1 MAMIVPQFMI
11 GAFIVFFWWGPL
23 RELSRQPWVIARYL
37 GAAALLVAG
46 SATGFALS
54 AGRAPT
60 GELPFPAEELR
71 TAYEAPQ
78 FALTNQLRETVSLGG
93 FQGNVVILTAVYASC
108 PHTCPAILSQTK
120 AAIAELSPVER
131 ADLRVIAVTMD
142 PESDSPDVLRELA
155 KNHGMH
161 SPLYHLVTG
170 HPVDVERLLD
180 RMEIARQ
187 RDAETGVI
195 SHANLF
201 LLIDRDGRI
210 AYRLG
215 LGERQQRWLVSA
227 LRVLLRELAKNHG
240 MHSPLYHLVTGHPVD
255 VERLLDRMEIARQR
269 DAETGVISHANLFLL
284 IDRDGRIA
292 YRLGLGERQQR
303 WLVSALRVLLREEVV
318 PG

>member
-1 MAMIVPQFMI
+1 MTNFSKRLEVFRNLLIGAAFPAFALSLLVCWEVFLVAMLLAPSSASGLGAFADDFRIWCFGYDPATGSTELAYVMAMVVPQFMI
-11 GAFIVFFWWGPL
+11 GAFIAFFWWEPL
-23 RELSRQPWVIARYL
+23 RELSRRPRVVASHL

-46 SATGFALS
+46 SAAGFALS

-78 FALTNQLRETVSLGG
+78 FALTNQLRETVSVAG
-93 FQGNVVILTAVYASC
+93 FQGDVVILTAVYASC
-108 PHTCPAILSQTK
+108 PHTCPAILSQTR
-120 AAIAELSPVER
+120 AAIAELSPEER
-131 ADLRVIAVTMD
+131 EGLRVIAVTMD
-142 PESDSPDVLRELA
+142 PQRDSPDVLRQLA
-155 KNHGMH
+155 KNHGMR
-161 SPLYHLVTG
+161 SPLYHFVTG

-227 LRVLLRELAKNHG
+227 LRVLLREKA
-240 MHSPLYHLVTGHPVD
+240 
-255 VERLLDRMEIARQR
+255 
-269 DAETGVISHANLFLL
+269 IS
-284 IDRDGRIA
+284 G
-292 YRLGLGERQQR
+292 
-303 WLVSALRVLLREEVV
+303 
-318 PG
+318 